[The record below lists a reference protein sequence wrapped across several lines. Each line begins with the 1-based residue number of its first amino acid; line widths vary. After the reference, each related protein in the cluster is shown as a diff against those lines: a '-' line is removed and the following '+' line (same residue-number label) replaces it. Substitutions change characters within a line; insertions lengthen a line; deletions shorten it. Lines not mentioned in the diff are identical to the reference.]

1 MANVI
6 TRRVR
11 LSRRFFLKGLTVTN
25 APVVLGLPP
34 LISMFNSSGTAYAAA
49 TKTNKAAPIDKRFV
63 LWFNGNG
70 IPERYWIPGDEGPDY
85 DMTACLSPLARLR
98 DSVHIVSGLDNS
110 AIVNTAF
117 DGHQTATSALLTCTP
132 FSGRGPKGPSIDQVL
147 AGRMSADRRFHS
159 LQIGVSQESY
169 GGAMQKN
176 MSWSGPDRALPPEE
190 IPHRLFDRVFG
201 AKDQGWVRRKRSIL
215 DSVQQQ
221 ANLLRSGLPKEDT
234 IRLDEHLSSVRD
246 LERAIASLPPEYMH
260 VAEPAEDFDMKDWPR
275 IAKIQSDLLAYALA
289 TGQTRVASYMLTKCQ
304 GVARFPWLG
313 HTAARHHD
321 YTHHDGKAP
330 GSTGAEGQRI
340 LRDIC
345 RWHVE
350 EFAYL
355 VGKLKSIPEG
365 DGTVLDN
372 TLLVFVHEHAEANIH
387 KASGMIAILA
397 GSKDRMALGRHTR
410 ACATFGDLY
419 LTLANGV
426 LDAGLPA
433 LPTASKRVPGI
444 LA

>member
-1 MANVI
+1 MANII

-11 LSRRFFLKGLTVTN
+11 LSRRTFLRGVT
-25 APVVLGLPP
+25 AAQSSVILGLPP
-34 LISMFNSSGTAYAAA
+34 LVSMFNSTGTAYAAS
-49 TKTNKAAPIDKRFV
+49 TKTNQAAPIAKRFV

-70 IPERYWIPGDEGPDY
+70 IPERYWIPGEVGPDY
-85 DMTACLSPLARLR
+85 DMTPCLTPLARLR
-98 DSVHIVSGLDNS
+98 DNVHILSGLDNS

-117 DGHQTATSALLTCTP
+117 DGHQTAMSALMTCTR
-132 FSGRGPKGPSIDQVL
+132 FSGRGPSGPSIDQIV
-147 AGRMSADRRFHS
+147 AGRLGADTRFHS
-159 LQIGVSQESY
+159 LQVGVSQESY
-169 GGAMQKN
+169 GGAMHKN
-176 MSWSGPDRALPPEE
+176 MSWSGSDRALPPEE

-201 AKDQGWVRRKRSIL
+201 AKDEGWVKRKRSVL

-221 ANLLRSGLPKEDT
+221 AKLLRAGLPQEDVV
-234 IRLDEHLSSVRD
+234 RLDEHLSSVRD
-246 LERAIASLPPEYMH
+246 LERAIASLPPDYQQ
-260 VAEPAEDFDMKDWPR
+260 AQEPGEDFDMKDWPR
-275 IAKIQSDLLAYALA
+275 IAKIQSDLLACALA

-321 YTHHDGKAP
+321 YTHKDGKAP

-345 RWHVE
+345 RWHVR

-355 VGKLKSIPEG
+355 VGKLKSMPEG

-372 TLLVFVHEHAEANIH
+372 TLLVYVHEHAEANIH

-397 GSKDRMALGRHTR
+397 GSKDRLALGRHTR
-410 ACATFGDLY
+410 VSGTFGDLY
-419 LTLANGV
+419 MTLTDGV
-426 LDAGLPA
+426 LGANVGSI
-433 LPTASKRVPGI
+433 PTATKRLSGV

>member
-6 TRRVR
+6 TKRVR
-11 LSRRFFLKGLTVTN
+11 LSRRMLLKGLTN
-25 APVVLGLPP
+25 VVVGLPP
-34 LISMFNSSGTAYAAA
+34 LVSMFNSNGTAYAAPGIA
-49 TKTNKAAPIDKRFV
+49 GKTAPIDKRFV
-63 LWFNGNG
+63 MWFNGNG
-70 IPERYWIPGDEGPDY
+70 IPERYWIPDDTGADY
-85 DMTACLSPLARLR
+85 ELTPCLSPLARLR
-98 DSVHIVSGLDNS
+98 DDVHILSGLDNS

-117 DGHQTATSALLTCTP
+117 DGHQTAMSGLMTCTR
-132 FSGRGPKGPSIDQVL
+132 FSGRGPSGPSIDQVV
-147 AGRMSADRRFHS
+147 AGGLPSEARFRS
-159 LQIGVSQESY
+159 LQIGVSQESF

-201 AKDQGWVRRKRSIL
+201 MKEEGWARRKRSVL
-215 DSVQQQ
+215 DAVRLE
-221 ANLLRSGLPKEDT
+221 ARELRAGLPAEDSQ
-234 IRLDEHLSSVRD
+234 RLDEHLSSVRD
-246 LERAIASLPPEYMH
+246 MERAIASLPPDYRK
-260 VAEPAEDFDMKDWPR
+260 VSEPGEDFDMKDWPR
-275 IAKIQSDLLAYALA
+275 VAKIQSDLLAYALA
-289 TGQTRVASYMLTKCQ
+289 SKQTRVASYMLTKCQ
-304 GVARFPWLG
+304 GLARFPWLG

-321 YTHHDGKAP
+321 YTHKDGKAP
-330 GSTGAEGQRI
+330 GASGAEGQRI

-355 VGKLKSIPEG
+355 VSKLKSIPEG

-372 TLLVFVHEHAEANIH
+372 TLLVFAHEHAEANVH

-397 GSKDRMALGRHTR
+397 GAKGKLAHGQHTR
-410 ACATFGDLY
+410 VLGTFGDLY

-426 LDAGLPA
+426 LDLR
-433 LPTASKRVPGI
+433 LNNFPTAGKRLPGI